1 MITLYLFFF
10 LKKKKNSAM
19 QHFSNTK
26 AKQSKKKTMCFI
38 QIASTS
44 GTIIKGE
51 KNQQLNHRNSNKPDT
66 AITTLFR
73 NKEQNIP
80 FKSGDYFDKVVY
92 HWLLFCLC
100 RNFKNANHTIK
111 S

>member
-1 MITLYLFFF
+1 
-10 LKKKKNSAM
+10 M

-26 AKQSKKKTMCFI
+26 AKQSKTKQKTKKKTICLI

-44 GTIIKGE
+44 GTIIKRKE
-51 KNQQLNHRNSNKPDT
+51 KKQQLNHRNWNKPDT
-66 AITTLFR
+66 AITALFR

-100 RNFKNANHTIK
+100 RNFKDANHTIK